1 MTSGKHIEQPD
12 FILRFLGESVEIE
25 GTIPGRTD
33 TLSLP
38 AWAFEPLTVEQALNL
53 ANLFLDVHYGA
64 KLEDDGFPEAFR
76 KARGTVD
83 PNTDLED

>member
-38 AWAFEPLTVEQALNL
+38 AWAFELTCPPRN
-53 ANLFLDVHYGA
+53 
-64 KLEDDGFPEAFR
+64 PS
-76 KARGTVD
+76 
-83 PNTDLED
+83 P